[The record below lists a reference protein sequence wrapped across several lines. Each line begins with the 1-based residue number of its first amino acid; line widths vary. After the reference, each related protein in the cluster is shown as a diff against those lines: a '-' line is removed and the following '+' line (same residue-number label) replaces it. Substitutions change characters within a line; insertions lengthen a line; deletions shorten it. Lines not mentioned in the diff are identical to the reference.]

1 MNEEKNSNLETSEL
15 FVKRRPST
23 ISNQNEPLPI
33 SPTRRKSLRRDSAWS
48 SAPVLTLD
56 VPQLAQ
62 NQLQNQYDA
71 FNGESV
77 LLSRIIGSQLGHPE
91 LTEDEK
97 NVMKSKKFQVWRAFC
112 HFFTVTSFHGLPQLA
127 SSQSSPYRLCYWAV
141 LILIALGLMLWAMLF
156 ISIKFFDFNTFIKV
170 EQEDRSEL
178 IFPAVTICN
187 LNQYTLSYSIQS
199 NYSEED
205 IFLSILLSDYL
216 NSKRVLTRNFSF
228 DTLNTSVAELAKRFG
243 SDPSVLENLPFSHKL
258 ENMLV
263 SCYYNDQQCFED
275 SFTTA
280 ININGR
286 CFTFN
291 SNTSDVLY
299 ATTPSA
305 PYGLELI
312 LNVEQY
318 EYYLADVDSVGF
330 RVYIHQQGDFP
341 HLGEHAGFTV
351 APGIHT
357 DVVLSTQRLEY
368 LESPYGEC
376 RKDLKLDYFSIYTR
390 EACLDECRTKVTIK
404 ECGCRMFYMPGDTTV
419 CSLSEYADCVAPI
432 LQNFTSHHQCDC
444 PLPCDI
450 PAHYQYALSYSAYP
464 ARHFPLLL
472 HRTGILSNVRGVPDY
487 IHNLNVTDN
496 ITAQNEIFNFFK
508 ENVVK
513 ITLYYNQL
521 SQHVVTEVA
530 EYEAFQFIAD
540 FGGHLGLFTGA
551 GFLTFFEFIE
561 VCLGIFNP
569 AADRDHHGV

>member
-1 MNEEKNSNLETSEL
+1 MNEKESENSETSEL

-33 SPTRRKSLRRDSAWS
+33 SPTRKESLRRDSAWS

-71 FNGESV
+71 FNIGSV
-77 LLSRIIGSQLGHPE
+77 LLSRAIGSQLG
-91 LTEDEK
+91 LTKDEK
-97 NVMKSKKFQVWRAFC
+97 KVMKSKKFQLWRAFC

-127 SSQSSPYRLCYWAV
+127 SSRSSPTRICYWVV
-141 LILIALGLMLWAMLF
+141 LILIALGIMLWAMIF

-170 EQEDRSEL
+170 EQEDLNEL
-178 IFPAVTICN
+178 LFPAVTICN

-216 NSKRVLTRNFSF
+216 NTKRVLTRNNFSF
-228 DTLNTSVAELAKRFG
+228 DSLNTTVAELAERFG
-243 SDPSVLENLPFSHKL
+243 GDPSVRVNLPFSHKL

-263 SCYYNDQQCFED
+263 LCYYNDEPCFED

-291 SNTSDVLY
+291 SNMSDVLY

-305 PYGLELI
+305 PYGLELV

-318 EYYLADVDSVGF
+318 EYYQADADSVGF

-351 APGIHT
+351 APGTHT
-357 DVVLSTQRLEY
+357 DVVLSIQRLEY
-368 LESPYGEC
+368 LEPPYGEC
-376 RKDLKLDYFSIYTR
+376 RNDMKLDYFPIYTR
-390 EACLDECRTKVTIK
+390 EACLDECRTKVTIRK
-404 ECGCRMFYMPGDTTV
+404 CGCRLFYMPGNGTV
-419 CSLSEYADCVAPI
+419 CSLSVYADCVVRI
-432 LQNFTSHHQCDC
+432 LQNFTSHHRCDC

-472 HRTGILSNVRGVPDY
+472 HRTGILSRVQGIPDY
-487 IHNLNVTDN
+487 IHNLNVTGN
-496 ITAQNEIFNFFK
+496 ITAQNIMFNFFK

-521 SQHVVTEVA
+521 SRHVVTEVA
-530 EYEAFQFIAD
+530 EYEIFQFIAD

-551 GFLTFFEFIE
+551 GFLTFFEVIE
-561 VCLGIFNP
+561 VCMGIFYP
-569 AADRDHHGV
+569 SADRDH